1 MNKRT
6 LEVKRRQC
14 TESSVEEFKC
24 LLSKESWQEV
34 LKTLEVNATLQ
45 VFTNTFC
52 CYFNAPFPHKSVDMS
67 MSYRNKWITLG
78 IKISS
83 KKCVF

>member
-6 LEVKRRQC
+6 LEVKTRQF

-24 LLSKESWQEV
+24 LLSKESLQDV
-34 LKTLEVNATLQ
+34 FKTLEVNATLQ

-52 CYFNAPFPHKSVDMS
+52 CYFNAAFSYVS
-67 MSYRNKWITLG
+67 MSCRNKWITPG
-78 IKISS
+78 MKISS